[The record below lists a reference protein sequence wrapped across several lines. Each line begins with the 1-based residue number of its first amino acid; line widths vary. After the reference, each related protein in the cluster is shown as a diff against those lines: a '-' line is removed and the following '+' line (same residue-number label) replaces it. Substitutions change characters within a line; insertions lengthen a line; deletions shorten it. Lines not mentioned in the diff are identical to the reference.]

1 MAPQSGFGRYA
12 VGMTILRGRIERG
25 RVVVDEPVDL
35 PDGTEVE
42 IAVAEGNEMTAEER
56 AELDASID
64 RGMEQAER
72 GEGSSV
78 DEVVRRLRTV

>member
-1 MAPQSGFGRYA
+1 
-12 VGMTILRGRIERG
+12 MTILRGRIERG